1 MIGLA
6 LLRKQGL
13 DTLLRAN
20 QKINSGEV
28 PAQEMAEGLALAA
41 GGALL
46 LTPGF
51 ITDGIGFCLLLPF
64 TRQLLVK
71 TVFTRLVSNMTVNSQ
86 FQASSTQQY
95 SQPIDSGIEGEVIE
109 GEYTEHKEKL

>member
-1 MIGLA
+1 MPLLILFVVTPIFEMLLLIEVGSKIGALNTVGLVLLTAMIGLA

-46 LTPGF
+46 LTPVLLLTASVF
-51 ITDGIGFCLLLPF
+51 ACCCLLLA
-64 TRQLLVK
+64 
-71 TVFTRLVSNMTVNSQ
+71 N
-86 FQASSTQQY
+86 Y
-95 SQPIDSGIEGEVIE
+95 
-109 GEYTEHKEKL
+109 